1 MVRFLTAKNY
11 FLTDNPVSLNSL
23 AFVDHSSDL
32 DLKINSPEQRTKE
45 ELLRRLPRRQTPA
58 SRFYRLSSFTFN
70 VNNITCS
77 KVKLAARRSRV
88 DNLAGIL
95 EVRVVPDFV

>member
-1 MVRFLTAKNY
+1 M
-11 FLTDNPVSLNSL
+11 DNVFNSFTL
-23 AFVDHSSDL
+23 VNHSADL

-58 SRFYRLSSFTFN
+58 SRFCHLSFLSLLMK
-70 VNNITCS
+70 TCS
-77 KVKLAARRSRV
+77 KVKLAARRSKV
-88 DNLAGIL
+88 DNLAGKL